1 VTSDVDRPPG
11 QPGVGSRTV
20 AALIT
25 GTTLNPLNS
34 SMIAVA
40 LVDIQRDLG
49 ISTVT
54 ATWLVS
60 AFYLSAAVGQP
71 LTGRLADLLGPRRL
85 FVSGMA
91 LTGLTGLLALAVPS
105 FAWLVVLRVLQ
116 AIGTSPMYPSAL
128 AVLRGGSAS
137 SRPPSRQLGALSVA
151 AYAATGVG
159 PVLGGVLVTL
169 FGWQAVFAVNV
180 PLALAGTAAA
190 LAWIPPD
197 RPFAPAERADQAG
210 GVVAERSVAGEA
222 LRRMDLPAVVAFVV
236 ALTSFLAFLLD
247 VGTRWWLL
255 PIAAIASVLF
265 VLRES
270 TVPDPF
276 IDVRLVA
283 RGRLPSVFGQFTAV
297 NVIFYSVFFGLPLWL
312 EHVRGASPEVAGF
325 LLLPVAIVGAL
336 TTPIAARSID
346 RSGPRPSLVIGALTL
361 TVGSLLLALIEPS
374 SPTIAIVG
382 AGLALGVPN
391 GFNNL
396 GLQAALYEN
405 APADRMAST
414 GGLLQTC
421 RYLGAI
427 LSAALLG
434 TVYGSIVDTAGFHQ
448 IALVM
453 AALSA
458 VLVVW
463 SLATGRSRPG

>member
-1 VTSDVDRPPG
+1 MDVQPEQPARRPPIA
-11 QPGVGSRTV
+11 PRTV

-40 LVDIQRDLG
+40 LLDIQRDLRV
-49 ISTVT
+49 STVT

-60 AFYLSAAVGQP
+60 AFYLAAAVGQP
-71 LTGRLADLLGPRRL
+71 LTGRLADLIGPRRL
-85 FVSGMA
+85 FVFGMI
-91 LTGLTGLLALAVPS
+91 LTGLTGALAPLVPS
-105 FAWLVVLRVLQ
+105 FGWLVLLRVLQ
-116 AIGTSPMYPSAL
+116 AFGTSPMYPSAL
-128 AVLRGGSAS
+128 AVLRGGSDS
-137 SRPPSRQLGALSVA
+137 SRPPSRELGALSVA
-151 AYAATGVG
+151 AYTATGVG

-169 FGWQAVFAVNV
+169 FGWRAVFTVNV
-180 PLALAGTAAA
+180 PLALIGIAAA

-197 RPFAPAERADQAG
+197 RPREGSVFA
-210 GVVAERSVAGEA
+210 EA
-222 LRRMDLPAVVAFVV
+222 IRRLDVPAVVAFVI

-247 VGTRWWLL
+247 VGSRLWLL
-255 PIAAIASVLF
+255 PVAALAAAAF
-265 VLRES
+265 VVRELHA
-270 TVPDPF
+270 PEPF
-276 IDVRLVA
+276 VDVRLVA
-283 RGRLPSVFGQFTAV
+283 RGRLLAVFGQFTAV
-297 NVIFYSVFFGLPLWL
+297 NVVFYSMFFGLPLWL
-312 EHVRGASPEVAGF
+312 ERVRGNGPEVAGL

-346 RSGPRPSLVIGALTL
+346 RSGPRPSLVIGAVALM
-361 TVGSLLLALIEPS
+361 VGSLLLALIVPS

-405 APADRMAST
+405 APADRMASS

-427 LSAALLG
+427 LSTALLG
-434 TVYGSIVDTAGFHQ
+434 AVYGSTVDTAGFHR

-458 VLVVW
+458 VLVAW
-463 SLATGRSRPG
+463 SLLTGRSRTR